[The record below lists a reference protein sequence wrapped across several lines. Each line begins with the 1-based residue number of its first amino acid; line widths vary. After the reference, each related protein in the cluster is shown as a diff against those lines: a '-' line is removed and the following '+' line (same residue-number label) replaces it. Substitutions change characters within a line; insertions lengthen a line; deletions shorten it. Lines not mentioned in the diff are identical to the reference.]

1 MFVKSKDTFVPD
13 EAAVAKNGSINKIT
27 VKVARVVAW
36 YINPTIYVVFA
47 LVYFI
52 VGPSW

>member
-1 MFVKSKDTFVPD
+1 MFVKSKDIFVPD
-13 EAAVAKNGSINKIT
+13 EAAVAEKGSIDKTT

-47 LVYFI
+47 LAYFI

>member
-13 EAAVAKNGSINKIT
+13 EAAATQRGNINKI
-27 VKVARVVAW
+27 KVQAARVVAW
-36 YINPTIYVVFA
+36 YLNPTIYVVFA
-47 LVYFI
+47 LAYFI